1 MWKSWICIFVFA
13 FVLTGYARAAT
24 DQADCSRAELQER
37 DKGWAAAAFNKNLD
51 GLMGFYHDNAV
62 QLPPGGPVIAG
73 KNDLRDIF
81 SDLFA
86 DPDYSLTWSL
96 EAAEVSR
103 TCDLGYTRGT
113 WTIISRGSDGKL
125 VKSTGKYLGVWVRD
139 DAGNWVV
146 LEDIFNDETK
156 HVIE

>member
-1 MWKSWICIFVFA
+1 MWKSSFCIFVFA
-13 FVLTGYARAAT
+13 VVLTGCAPAASN
-24 DQADCSRAELQER
+24 QADCSNAELKDR
-37 DKGWAAAAFNKNLD
+37 DKGWAAAAFQKNLD
-51 GLMGFYHDNAV
+51 GLMGFYHDKAV
-62 QLPPGGPVIAG
+62 QLPRGGPVITG
-73 KNDLRDIF
+73 KKDLRVLF
-81 SDLFA
+81 SALFA

-103 TCDLGYTRGT
+103 SCDIGYTRGT

-146 LEDIFNDETK
+146 FEDIFNNETE